1 MDRRLTDYITMD
13 RATNTAIGFY
23 VSDDDDHIG
32 YFYELS
38 EAKECAKEQILLES
52 SSGEVIVKDGTGF
65 PVYRITKS
73 AAGVLTFWTM
83 PMGTEEG

>member
-1 MDRRLTDYITMD
+1 MDRLTDYITMD
-13 RATNTAIGFY
+13 RVTNTGMGFY
-23 VSDDDDHIG
+23 VSDDDHHIG

-52 SSGEVIVKDGTGF
+52 SSGEVFVTDGSGF

-73 AAGVLTFWTM
+73 LGGVLTFWTI
-83 PMGTEEG
+83 PTEEG